1 MKKITTLTSSLVLA
15 SLLLS
20 PVAFAENQGNQGN
33 GNENKPAQAGT
44 QMKRFE
50 LSGKISALDA
60 TAQTLTVLNPKGSKM
75 VRGKDQVVVT
85 VNADTKIRRNG
96 QSAVFADLKTSDSVK
111 VSGKIDGDKYVA
123 SRVVATTPKF
133 SLSGRILAIDAT
145 NKTITVKNPK
155 GNKDVRKLDSV
166 VVYTTADTKIKRDGK
181 DAIFADLKV
190 GDKVEVGGTIEAD
203 KYTAKRIN
211 AHTSKFELTGT
222 VVSLDTAAKKL
233 TITVKT
239 GNAIT
244 REFKG
249 KDVVIAYDDSTKLV
263 LSNGITAIGDLKAG
277 MRVNVKGVASGDIW
291 MATRIAFL
299 GAKKSEE
306 GKSSAKVEITAGG
319 FAPASLTAKVGTK
332 VTWKN
337 ETDTLAWPASDPHPV
352 HTGLP
357 GFDALAGLA
366 HDATYSFTFLTAGSF
381 GYHDHLNTSHTG
393 TIVVTP

>member
-244 REFKG
+244 REFKV
-249 KDVVIAYDDSTKLV
+249 KD
-263 LSNGITAIGDLKAG
+263 
-277 MRVNVKGVASGDIW
+277 VASGDIW